1 MTYEPDGIRTIP
13 CGLLGKNFEALTPTR
28 SPLSSFEQENS
39 KNKNATNNKFFFILY
54 MHAPAEHHFPAP
66 AARGDKYHEGPS
78 YIITRIGFRVQNL
91 GFT

>member
-1 MTYEPDGIRTIP
+1 MYAFGFEGPMTYEPDGIRTIP

-54 MHAPAEHHFPAP
+54 MYTIS
-66 AARGDKYHEGPS
+66 KIGP
-78 YIITRIGFRVQNL
+78 
-91 GFT
+91 